1 MHEAVLPEQSHATE
15 LLKLDNINT
24 TAVYV
29 TAIAGPDILY
39 EREGRTA
46 VIHLEVVSVTGERF
60 ATKDLRKMG
69 LSRSELSELEELCRR
84 RVRLLAYTYFPDTPT
99 EEVNFR
105 PGVRFIDPE
114 SDEVHITFFLA
125 YLLPN

>member
-1 MHEAVLPEQSHATE
+1 MHEAVLPEQSHTPE

-29 TAIAGPDILY
+29 TVLAGPDVLY
-39 EREGRTA
+39 EREGRTS
-46 VIHLEVVSVTGERF
+46 VIHLEVVSVTGDRF
-60 ATKDLRKMG
+60 TSNDLRTMC
-69 LSRSELSELEELCRR
+69 LSRREIGELEGLCQRR
-84 RVRLLAYTYFPDTPT
+84 LRLLACTYLPSAPPD
-99 EEVNFR
+99 EVSFR

-125 YLLPN
+125 YPLPN